1 MKHEFKGDD
10 ITITYDDAVCTHAAN
25 CVRSLPAVFDADRT
39 PWIEPNAAPI
49 EDTGAA
55 VNACP
60 SGALAYERKERSAS
74 PRHLGGSLRSIR
86 LAPR

>member
-10 ITITYDDAVCTHAAN
+10 ITITYDDAVCTHAAK
-25 CVRSLPAVFDADRT
+25 CVHSLPAVFDADRS

-49 EDTGAA
+49 EDVVAA

-60 SGALAYERKERSAS
+60 SRALRYELKERDQ
-74 PRHLGGSLRSIR
+74 GV
-86 LAPR
+86 